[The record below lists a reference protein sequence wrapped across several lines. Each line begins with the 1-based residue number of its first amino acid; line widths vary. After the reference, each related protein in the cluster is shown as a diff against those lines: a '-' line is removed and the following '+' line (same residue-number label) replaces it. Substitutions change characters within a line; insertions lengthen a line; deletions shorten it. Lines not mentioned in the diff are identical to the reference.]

1 MMVKEKNAKKK
12 KNKKQKESF
21 MIGLNRELKQVKWP
35 SFKEIVKY
43 TIATIIF
50 CVILILFFELLTFVV
65 ASIKELVG

>member
-1 MMVKEKNAKKK
+1 MVKEKNAKKK

>member
-1 MMVKEKNAKKK
+1 MVKEKNAKKK

-21 MIGLNRELKQVKWP
+21 MVGLNRELKQVKWP